1 MTGSIAGAKDNRQA
15 FAVLWFGQFVAVG
28 GLTTVVPVLPF
39 YLAGLGVPSAAV
51 PWWTSLA
58 LAAPAAAQ
66 FVSGPLWGRIGDRYG
81 RKPMVVRA
89 QLGLAVALGLMAWAE
104 TAAQFVVFRFV
115 QGLFG
120 GVVSAN
126 AAFAGTMAREEHQG
140 RTFGGLMSAT
150 AAGSLA
156 GPLVGSAVAVG
167 FGLDVLFICVATL
180 MVLSALLSLCALR
193 EATTLS
199 GKGEAAPTT
208 EDLSVRGGAR
218 LLWRD
223 RYLRRMLVGGLAAQS
238 GVYALVVIFAPRIA
252 EITDSVRTATL
263 WIGVLQ
269 AVTWA
274 ATLVGGMWWGHRND
288 RGSPQ
293 RNFAFA
299 ALGCGLAVALQAVP
313 GEPGWLTPLRLLQGF
328 CFAALLPSIQHL
340 VSRGTPFS
348 GRGTCLAL
356 TMSVLGFGQVL
367 GPLFGAAVAGLG
379 HSAWQFC
386 GLGLLF
392 VGAAALAAAR
402 PRPWRATLS
411 PVPSRSDGT
420 HVGSGP
426 QPASRSHPEKKDHM
440 SVRAGRSI
448 R

>member
-1 MTGSIAGAKDNRQA
+1 MTGPAAGAKENRQA

-39 YLAGLGVPSAAV
+39 YLAGLGVPTAAV

-66 FVSGPLWGRIGDRYG
+66 IVSGPLWGRIGDRYG
-81 RKPMVVRA
+81 RKSMVVRA

-126 AAFAGTMAREEHQG
+126 AAFASTMAREEHQG

-167 FGLDVLFICVATL
+167 FGFDVLFVCVATL
-180 MVLSALLSLCALR
+180 MVLSALLSLFALR
-193 EATTLS
+193 EATTPS
-199 GKGEAAPTT
+199 SKGEKAPV
-208 EDLSVRGGAR
+208 ELSVRGSAR
-218 LLWRD
+218 LLWKD
-223 RYLRRMLVGGLAAQS
+223 RYLRRMLVGGLAAQA
-238 GVYALVVIFAPRIA
+238 GVYALVVIFAPRVA

-263 WIGVLQ
+263 WVGVLQ

-274 ATLVGGMWWGHRND
+274 ATLVGGIWWGRRND
-288 RGSPQ
+288 RGSPR
-293 RNFAFA
+293 RNFALA

-340 VSRGTPFS
+340 VSRGTPFA

-356 TMSVLGFGQVL
+356 TMSVLGLGQVL
-367 GPLFGAAVAGLG
+367 GPLLGAAVAGLG
-379 HSAWQFC
+379 HPVWQFC

-402 PRPWRATLS
+402 PRPWRSTPS
-411 PVPSRSDGT
+411 PLPSRRDGAP
-420 HVGSGP
+420 VGSDP
-426 QPASRSHPEKKDHM
+426 EPAGRSHP
-440 SVRAGRSI
+440 
-448 R
+448 